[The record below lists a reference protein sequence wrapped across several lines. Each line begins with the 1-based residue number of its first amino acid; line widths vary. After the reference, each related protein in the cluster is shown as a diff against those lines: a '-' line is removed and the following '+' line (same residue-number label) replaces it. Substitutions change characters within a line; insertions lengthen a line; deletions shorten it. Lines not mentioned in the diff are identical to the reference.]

1 MADIIK
7 ERMVVSRD
15 DGVVVFLIGMRI
27 NAWWKPHRWLP
38 IALGMGRML
47 KELSLKPE
55 AGFLGGLSFGMTM
68 VQYWESK
75 EKLLTY
81 ASDRSGQ
88 HFPAWAEF
96 YRRVGKSGDVGIWHE
111 TYVVPKGSFECLY
124 VNMPR
129 FGLGKVTNVVPAHG
143 HLARARDRLSQA
155 A

>member
-38 IALGMGRML
+38 IALAMGRML
-47 KELSLKPE
+47 KELGQKPE

-75 EKLLTY
+75 DKLLAY

-88 HFPAWAEF
+88 HFPAWADF

-129 FGLGKVTNVVPAHG
+129 FGLGKLTNVVPANG